1 MSTHQENNGTD
12 RVQRSTPSSLNAR
25 IELETKQNLAEYAT
39 EKADEID
46 DRIQEL
52 DKEWDIERSLELNAA
67 VLALTGTVLGMLVD
81 KRWFALP
88 IVVASFLTQHAI
100 QGWCPPLPILRKL
113 GFRTRKEIDKE
124 KYALKAMRGDFKYM
138 RGTSVNKAWQA
149 VNE

>member
-1 MSTHQENNGTD
+1 MATQEANNGAD

-25 IELETKQNLAEYAT
+25 IELETKQNLTEYAT
-39 EKADEID
+39 DKADEID

-67 VLALTGTVLGMLVD
+67 VLALTGTVLGVFVD
-81 KRWFALP
+81 KRWIAVP
-88 IVVASFLTQHAI
+88 IAVAAFLSQHAI
-100 QGWCPPLPILRKL
+100 QGWCPPIPILRKL

-138 RGTSVNKAWQA
+138 RGSSVNKAWQA
-149 VNE
+149 VND